1 MRSEHGTGPTTQEH
15 PELMNPIHSFMPS
28 CRPLTARSAPAREN
42 SEGGNPMNCLTRA
55 LVVLCLCLAVALPAD
70 AYSLVTPRGQL
81 PLLEQRIQVTIDNQ
95 LAVTTLEQT
104 FHNPNPSTE
113 EGTYRFPLG
122 EKASVQ
128 EFGLTGSDGV
138 RRVGAIEEKNEAQT
152 IYQNA
157 QNMGVQPALAQPADP
172 NTFETKIG
180 AIPGQSR
187 SKIDLTYTEILP
199 YHMGKIQYSIPFN
212 VKAIQASTMD
222 VVAVTIDL
230 KDQKEIIKVESPTHP
245 ITASKVDDHHWRI
258 TFERATWLPDT
269 DFQLNYEV
277 KAQRIGFNC
286 LSTQPDAADQGYF
299 MLMVAPQEVVDAK
312 DIVARDI
319 VFVMDVSGSMSG
331 YKIEQTKQAFNFFVD
346 QLNSDDR
353 FGVVAFCDAVT
364 PWQSAMQPASR
375 ENRQAAKEF
384 IGRLYAA
391 GGTNINDAL
400 AVARHMFPEGKST
413 KAIVFLTDG
422 EPTAGIT
429 DPHMIAKNMREGNTK
444 NIRTFVFGVG
454 ENLNRRLL
462 DQLALE
468 NSGEAVYVNEREHL
482 QAKLTTF
489 YETISKPLLVDLA
502 LDFGGLEVSDL
513 YPPRLPNVYKG
524 SQVMVTGRYKKGM
537 KTTVTV
543 RGLLN
548 GSPQEY
554 PIEATFV
561 ANSSENRVVAR
572 TWAKMKADS
581 LIGEM
586 KAYGV
591 DATKKAE
598 VIRLSKTYQFTTPY
612 TSFVAVNPEQ
622 VAPPVNA
629 SLDPYRNPRGQSLP
643 GRPTPVTAMHVP
655 MPPSSNV
662 VMPAG
667 PAPSNVTV
675 TRTTE
680 AKKVSLW
687 GAYSFLPVAPLMIP
701 NFRKAR
707 EQAREKACYANMRV
721 ILGAVEMYNM
731 DHPVMLQAIDER
743 HLSPLKDMQYL
754 KCEISRP
761 ETGCSYYTLGD
772 LTGNGMICCA
782 LHGTVE
788 DPPFGAAQIPAGA
801 PPSVTVIDSTP
812 WETRLWNQ
820 CVPLIE
826 LAINIPLVLIGLWF
840 TWTVCTAPF
849 RWLFAA
855 AAASK
860 ED

>member
-1 MRSEHGTGPTTQEH
+1 M
-15 PELMNPIHSFMPS
+15 
-28 CRPLTARSAPAREN
+28 TALNR
-42 SEGGNPMNCLTRA
+42 LV
-55 LVVLCLCLAVALPAD
+55 LVVCLCAAAALPAN
-70 AYSLVTPRGQL
+70 AYSLVTQRGPL
-81 PLLEQRIQVTIDNQ
+81 PLVEQRIQVTINNQ
-95 LAVTTLEQT
+95 LAVTTIEQT
-104 FHNPNPSTE
+104 FHNPNVSPE

-138 RRVGAIEEKNEAQT
+138 RRAGAIEEKSEAEN

-157 QNMGVQPALAQPADP
+157 QAMGVQPAIAQPTDP
-172 NTFETKIG
+172 NTFETKVG

-199 YHMGKIQYSIPFN
+199 YHMGKIQYSLPFN
-212 VKAIQASTMD
+212 VKAIQAKTMD
-222 VVAVTIDL
+222 VVAITIDL
-230 KDQKEIIKVESPTHP
+230 KDQKEIVKVESPTHP

-286 LSTQPDAADQGYF
+286 LSTQPDPADQGYF

-353 FGVVAFCDAVT
+353 FGVIAFSDGVT
-364 PWQSAMQPASR
+364 PWQSSLQPASR
-375 ENRQAAKEF
+375 ANRQAAKEF
-384 IGRLYAA
+384 IARLSAG

-400 AVARHMFPEGKST
+400 AVARHMFLGGQST
-413 KAIVFLTDG
+413 KAIIFLTDG

-429 DPHMIAKNMREGNTK
+429 DPALIAKNMREGNTQK
-444 NIRTFVFGVG
+444 IRTFVFGVG

-468 NSGEAVYVNEREHL
+468 NSGETVYVNEGEHL
-482 QAKLTTF
+482 EAKLTTF
-489 YETISKPLLVDLA
+489 YETISKPLLVDLS
-502 LDFGGLEVSDL
+502 LDFGGLEVSEL

-537 KTTVTV
+537 KTTVTL
-543 RGLLN
+543 RGMLN
-548 GSPQEY
+548 GTPQEY
-554 PIEATFV
+554 PIETTFAT
-561 ANSSENRVVAR
+561 NSAENRIVAR
-572 TWAKMKADS
+572 TWAKMKADA
-581 LIGEM
+581 LIGEI

-591 DATKKAE
+591 DFAKKAE
-598 VIRLSKTYQFTTPY
+598 VIRLSKAYQFATPY
-612 TSFVAVNPEQ
+612 TSFVAVNPQQ

-629 SLDPYRNPRGQSLP
+629 SLDPYRHPRGQPLP
-643 GRPTPVTAMHVP
+643 GRPAPVTAMHAP
-655 MPPSSNV
+655 RPPSTNV
-662 VMPAG
+662 VMPSG
-667 PAPSNVTV
+667 PAPTNVTV

-687 GAYSFLPVAPLMIP
+687 GAYSFLPVAPLVIP

-707 EQAREKACYANMRV
+707 EQSREKACYANMRV
-721 ILGAVEMYNM
+721 IQGAVEMYNM
-731 DHPVMLQAIDER
+731 DHSVMLQAIDER
-743 HLSPLKDMQYL
+743 HVTALKDMQYL

-761 ETGCSYYTLGD
+761 ETGCVYYSVGD
-772 LTGNGMICCA
+772 LAGDGMICCA

-788 DPPFGAAQIPAGA
+788 DPPSTPTSAGA
-801 PPSVTVIDSTP
+801 PPSVTVVDSTP
-812 WETRLWNQ
+812 WETRLWNA

-840 TWTVCTAPF
+840 SWVFFTAPF

-855 AAASK
+855 AAANNQ